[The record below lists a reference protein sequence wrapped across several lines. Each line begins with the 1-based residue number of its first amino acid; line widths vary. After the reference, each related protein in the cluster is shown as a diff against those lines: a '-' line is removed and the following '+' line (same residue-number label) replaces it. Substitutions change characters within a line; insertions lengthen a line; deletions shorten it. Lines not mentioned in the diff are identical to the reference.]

1 MSNEKVLENILN
13 NIKEPKEQ
21 ILKTGFEELDSIL
34 TEVENSSIITIAGR
48 PSMGKTAF
56 ALTLLKNFC
65 KQNKKCLYLS
75 SRESEKLLLK
85 RMLIQNAKIPFY
97 KINGSKFRKEEIKKL
112 ELAKN
117 EISSWDF
124 KIKYLSSLELINI
137 ENVLEQLKPNY
148 VFIDDIEL
156 FMYDKDWILKEL
168 KNLAHKYELIIFI
181 TSSLSRRLEKRTDK
195 RPFLY
200 DLKQT
205 ATIEDISDIVMMIY
219 REDYY
224 NYKFDLENN
233 AEIIIAKNN
242 FGGVYTFYLNF
253 DPKFAKFSEVT
264 KNYDF

>member
-1 MSNEKVLENILN
+1 MSNEKVLENILKD
-13 NIKEPKEQ
+13 IKEPKEQ

-34 TEVENSSIITIAGR
+34 TEVENSSIITISGR

-56 ALTLLKNFC
+56 ALALLKNFC

-85 RMLIQNAKIPFY
+85 RMLIQNSEIPFY
-97 KINGSKFRKEEIKKL
+97 KINESKLKKEEIEKL

-117 EISSWDF
+117 EISNWNF
-124 KIKYLSSLELINI
+124 KIEYIESFELINI

-148 VFIDDIEL
+148 LFIEDIPL
-156 FMYDKDWILKEL
+156 YMYDEDWILKEL
-168 KNLAHKYELIIFI
+168 KNLAHKYGLIIFI
-181 TSSLSRRLEKRTDK
+181 TASLSRRIEKRADR
-195 RPFLY
+195 RPLLS

-205 ATIEDISDIVMMIY
+205 AMIEDISDVVMMLY

-224 NYKFDLENN
+224 DYNYGSEDN
-233 AEIIIAKNN
+233 AEIIIVKNN
-242 FGGVYTFYLNF
+242 FGGVYTFHLNF
-253 DPKFAKFSEVT
+253 DPKFAKFSEMT

>member
-1 MSNEKVLENILN
+1 MSNEKLLENILN
-13 NIKEPKEQ
+13 GIKKPKEQ
-21 ILKTGFEELDSIL
+21 IFKTGFKELDSIF

-48 PSMGKTAF
+48 PAMGKTAF

-85 RMLIQNAKIPFY
+85 RILIQNAEIPFY
-97 KINGSKFRKEEIKKL
+97 KINESKLKKEEIEQL

-117 EISSWDF
+117 EISNWNF
-124 KIKYLSSLELINI
+124 KIEYLSSLELINI

-148 VFIDDIEL
+148 VFIEDIQL
-156 FMYDKDWILKEL
+156 FMYDNDWILKEL
-168 KNLAHKYELIIFI
+168 KNLAHKYSLIIFI
-181 TSSLSRRLEKRTDK
+181 TSSLSRNLEKRADK

-205 ATIEDISDIVMMIY
+205 ATIEDTSDIVMMIY

-224 NYKFDLENN
+224 DYKFDLKDNT
-233 AEIIIAKNN
+233 EIIIAKNN
-242 FGGVYTFYLNF
+242 FGGVSTFHLNF
-253 DPKFAKFSEVT
+253 DPKFAKFSEVS
-264 KNYDF
+264 KNYSF